1 MWVVCLSYWDPGENV
16 GTETPDDDPR
26 SDAVSCNH
34 PGEALTCW
42 KVITL
47 TELCLCKWP
56 CLLVANCP
64 LVPPGRF
71 HSLSPITDLS
81 EIAGTLLVK
90 ARTDMYLTVWSCF
103 VGVCVCLKK
112 SSSLTH
118 LLPSPFTELSSSRF
132 IFVESKF
139 RVLGEKKK
147 QPRTHLRERLHHI
160 FGTMW
165 EQTHLSFS
173 LALNAYIHHHFLV
186 LHFCELRLIR
196 HRLTISIPADR
207 I

>member
-1 MWVVCLSYWDPGENV
+1 MAGLPFSCIKLSPSCSLWTRWESWRSEFPEVPCPRTKMWVVCLSYWDPGENV

-139 RVLGEKKK
+139 RVLGEKKNN
-147 QPRTHLRERLHHI
+147 QGHI
-160 FGTMW
+160 
-165 EQTHLSFS
+165 
-173 LALNAYIHHHFLV
+173 
-186 LHFCELRLIR
+186 
-196 HRLTISIPADR
+196 
-207 I
+207 